1 MIWLERA
8 CGTWE
13 QRLEG
18 VAYPADMTIFDKFD
32 RAGERTI
39 LTFSPGAHMVL
50 RHRDSLAAAPAEVA
64 IASPARRARN
74 VETAMAWTD
83 EQIEELKRLWNE
95 GLSTAEI
102 GRALN
107 VSKNAVVGKSHRLG
121 LKPRPS
127 PIAGKKAEEVAA
139 KKKPTAP
146 VKQARPQERIGDV
159 IDLGPNMCRWPFG
172 DPGDADFHFCG
183 KQTVPGK
190 PYCAEH
196 CAVAYVSKSNSR
208 DRSSSS
214 SSSFADRSN

>member
-1 MIWLERA
+1 
-8 CGTWE
+8 
-13 QRLEG
+13 
-18 VAYPADMTIFDKFD
+18 
-32 RAGERTI
+32 
-39 LTFSPGAHMVL
+39 
-50 RHRDSLAAAPAEVA
+50 
-64 IASPARRARN
+64 
-74 VETAMAWTD
+74 MAWTD
-83 EQIEELKRLWNE
+83 EQIEELKRLWND

-127 PIAGKKAEEVAA
+127 PIAGKKDEGAA
-139 KKKPTAP
+139 PKKKAAVA
-146 VKQARPQERIGDV
+146 VKQKQPERIGDV

-183 KQTVPGK
+183 KQSVVGK

-196 CAVAYVSKSNSR
+196 CAIAYVTKSSSR

-214 SSSFADRSN
+214 SFGNRSN